1 MRVWRG
7 ATGLA
12 GHRGVARRCP
22 GSLDGPL
29 ADVVRGRDPADLIDL
44 STAVGS
50 AVVGNHGAKA
60 ALDGAL
66 HDLWARR
73 LGIPLADAL
82 GTTRRRVE
90 SDVTVPAGD
99 LASTVAAA
107 RSRVEDGFSTLKVK
121 VGARTGNDVSQ
132 LTAVRDAVGPS
143 IRIRVDANQGW
154 RVREAVEVIRALEDA
169 GCDLEF
175 VEQPVAA
182 ADIEGLAWV
191 TDHVDTP
198 VMADESV
205 FGLRDLTAVV
215 TRRAADLVNI
225 KLAKCGGLRTASALH
240 ALAVAS
246 GMGTIVGSMME
257 GPIGVGTAA
266 SFAAAYGTSHVADLD
281 AAWWLS
287 TSPVRGGIRYDG
299 STVLLP
305 DGPGLAIDGL
315 AHGAEPADRAGRL
328 RERFGHR
335 RGLCVTAVD
344 RPRRPAAGGRA
355 VVADEPDHA
364 GWVARLDRAG
374 RLDLHGR
381 VDTQCCSVS
390 RSSSWMSADRGRR
403 SSRPGNRPV
412 PTSAA
417 TAAGCVPPTWSRA
430 GPTFRAVRRPP
441 S

>member
-1 MRVWRG
+1 VAGPGGRHVTIKEVRTTTVRSRLHTPFVTALRSTEVAESVVVEVVDSDGRCGYGEAPQVWRV
-7 ATGLA
+7 TGESLA
-12 GHRGVARRCP
+12 GARAAV
-22 GSLDGPL
+22 DGPL
-29 ADVVRGRDPADLIDL
+29 GDVVRGRDPADLIDL

-66 HDLWARR
+66 HDLWAQS
-73 LGIPLADAL
+73 LGVPLAVAL
-82 GTTRRRVE
+82 GSTRCLVE
-90 SDVTVPAGD
+90 TDVTVPADD
-99 LASTVAAA
+99 LASTVATA
-107 RSRVEDGFSTLKVK
+107 RSRVEEGFSTLKVK
-121 VGARTGNDVSQ
+121 VGAGTGDDVSR

-143 IRIRVDANQGW
+143 IGIRVDANQGW

-175 VEQPVAA
+175 VEQPVTA

-191 TDHVDTP
+191 TNHVDTP

-215 TRRAADLVNI
+215 SRRAADLVNI

-266 SFAAAYGTSHVADLD
+266 SFAAAHGTGHVADLD
-281 AAWWLS
+281 AAWWLA

-299 STVLLP
+299 STVVLP
-305 DGPGLAIDGL
+305 DAPGLAIDGL
-315 AHGAEPADRAGRL
+315 TTDD
-328 RERFGHR
+328 
-335 RGLCVTAVD
+335 V
-344 RPRRPAAGGRA
+344 AGGG
-355 VVADEPDHA
+355 PDSA
-364 GWVARLDRAG
+364 G
-374 RLDLHGR
+374 
-381 VDTQCCSVS
+381 S
-390 RSSSWMSADRGRR
+390 
-403 SSRPGNRPV
+403 
-412 PTSAA
+412 
-417 TAAGCVPPTWSRA
+417 
-430 GPTFRAVRRPP
+430 P